1 VAAWVTP
8 PPPARDGTGIG
19 EAFVGSGVHAA
30 HVNTVLG
37 ARGGPVESAWATA
50 LAMPR
55 PGHVAFVCV
64 LRPGLAVKPPT
75 LFVNKAPLSGP
86 GHERLTWGAAQA
98 GVASGTLWA
107 VADDVIA
114 AGDVDHLLLIAAVWV
129 DPAAADETAVYQN
142 NRRATRLALEA
153 GRDGTPDLGD
163 LLAGRDD
170 PRNPFFGSGA

>member
-1 VAAWVTP
+1 MSP
-8 PPPARDGTGIG
+8 PGATQIG
-19 EAFVGSGVHAA
+19 EAFVGSGTHAA

-37 ARGGPVESAWATA
+37 GRGGPVESAWATA

-55 PGHVAFVCV
+55 PGHIPFVCV

-75 LFVNKAPLSGP
+75 LFVNKAPLAGP

-114 AGDVDHLLLIAAVWV
+114 SGAVDDLLLIAAVWV
-129 DPAAADETAVYQN
+129 DPEAADEAAVYEN
-142 NRRATRLALEA
+142 NRRATREALEA
-153 GRDGTPDLGD
+153 GRCRAPELGD
-163 LLAGRDD
+163 LLAARDE
-170 PRNPFFGSGA
+170 PWNPFFRSPA